1 MRAAWPSLLI
11 ALGGLVLAFV
21 GALEARDAA
30 KPADRLY
37 ACDRMLNCDEVAVL
51 HGSFGPAV
59 APWFVAALIAFL
71 GAALLLW
78 ARRR

>member
-1 MRAAWPSLLI
+1 LLI
-11 ALGGLVLAFV
+11 ALGGLVLVLV
-21 GALEARDAA
+21 GVVEARNAA

-37 ACDRMLNCDEVAVL
+37 ECDPMLNCDEVAVI
-51 HGSFGPAV
+51 HGSFALAV
-59 APWFVAALIAFL
+59 APWFVAALISLL